1 MPLSSH
7 IILQHFGSPTATGSM
22 YARTNRAPKSTVV
35 LRERQNLELQVSDR
49 WRHFVSDFGA
59 KKKIAPRL
67 QLDVS

>member
-1 MPLSSH
+1 
-7 IILQHFGSPTATGSM
+7 M